1 MSDMNVNR
9 SYIHFPHVDSPV
21 RP

>member
-1 MSDMNVNR
+1 MSDMNFNL